1 MKIHSSLFISS
12 AACSIILS
20 ALFLPLILPAMA
32 ADPTQKPTATSGV
45 DSGNRSL
52 NASHAARAEKSLQDA
67 RRQMLAEKEAALAA
81 KELELKKL
89 SEKLDAQLKSMED
102 NKKRQE
108 ELKKAKEAS
117 DKKQQ
122 EDKLQKMVKLF
133 KTMKG
138 EQAGQLIDKLPENQ
152 ALALLSR
159 MDTKTV
165 AKLAVFLNQPRVVK
179 WISENIGTTGEAN

>member
-1 MKIHSSLFISS
+1 VREELRRQADDVDDEQ
-12 AACSIILS
+12 AA
-20 ALFLPLILPAMA
+20 AHA
-32 ADPTQKPTATSGV
+32 ATSF
-45 DSGNRSL
+45 SPSSRSR
-52 NASHAARAEKSLQDA
+52 ASHAARAEKSLQDA
-67 RRQMLAEKEAALAA
+67 RRQMLSEKEAALAA

-89 SEKLDAQLKSMED
+89 SEKLDAQLKSIED

-108 ELKKAKEAS
+108 ELKKIKEAS

-133 KTMKG
+133 KSMKG
-138 EQAGQLIDKLPENQ
+138 EQAGKLIDSLPENQ
-152 ALALLSR
+152 ALTVLSR

-179 WISENIGTTGEAN
+179 WISENISTGGD

>member
-1 MKIHSSLFISS
+1 MKSCFSFLSCS
-12 AACSIILS
+12 AVACAITLATPFS
-20 ALFLPLILPAMA
+20 LILPASA
-32 ADPTQKPTATSGV
+32 AEPAQKIAPSVA
-45 DSGNRSL
+45 DSGSRTLS
-52 NASHAARAEKSLQDA
+52 ASHAARAEKSLQDA
-67 RRQMLAEKEAALAA
+67 RRQMLSEKEAALAA

-89 SEKLDAQLKSMED
+89 SEKLDAQLKSIED

-108 ELKKAKEAS
+108 ELKKIKEAG

-133 KTMKG
+133 KSMKG
-138 EQAGQLIDKLPENQ
+138 EQAGKLIDSLPENQ
-152 ALALLSR
+152 ALTVLSR

-179 WISENIGTTGEAN
+179 WISENISTGGD

>member
-1 MKIHSSLFISS
+1 MKARTTLLFSS
-12 AACSIILS
+12 AVACAITLATPFPLVFS
-20 ALFLPLILPAMA
+20 ASA
-32 ADPTQKPTATSGV
+32 ADPAQKAAAPSIV
-45 DSGNRSL
+45 DSGNRTLS
-52 NASHAARAEKSLQDA
+52 ASHAARAEKSLQDA

-89 SEKLDAQLKSMED
+89 SEKLDAQLKNIED
-102 NKKRQE
+102 HKKRQE
-108 ELKKAKEAS
+108 ELKKIKDAN

-122 EDKLQKMVKLF
+122 DDKLQKMVKLF

-152 ALALLSR
+152 ALAVLSR

-179 WISENIGTTGEAN
+179 WISENIGTGVD